1 MILTINDLNKSY
13 GARQVLQDIQLKIED
28 QDRIGLIGAN
38 GSGKSTLL
46 NIITGR
52 LEYESGSLSVSQDK
66 TIGFLQQNSGLD
78 SANTIQQEMLSVFQS
93 TLSLEREMR
102 RLEQQIAAIAA
113 VSSSDSEEL
122 ERLTA
127 QYDQRQQ
134 LFESRDGYMIPVKIK
149 TVLNGMGFADRS
161 SDTVVG
167 TLSGGEKTR
176 LALAKLLLEAPDL
189 LILDEPTN
197 HLDFK
202 TLNWLEEYLL
212 SYKGAILVVS
222 HDRYFLDK
230 IVTSVCEIENL
241 KLIRYPGNYSKY
253 LLLKEERL
261 ARMQKEY
268 DAQAQEI
275 ADMKD
280 FIARNIVRASTS
292 KSAKS
297 RIAALDRMEL
307 VEKPVPPPKPPHFSF
322 TYEREPVKD
331 VLAVYNLELAVGQ
344 GVKRRVLS
352 HSVNFNV
359 RRGEKIAIVGTNG
372 VGKSSLLKTIQGLLP
387 YEKGRVEWGKN
398 VQYSYY
404 DQHNA
409 SLNPAN
415 TVIDELWNRFPRSYE
430 HAIRSVLGQVT
441 LTGENVFKKVEVISG
456 GEKAKLSF
464 AILMMEHANMLIL
477 DEPTNHLDIAT
488 KEALDDALREY
499 TGTIIMVSHD
509 RYLLNKI
516 PTKMIEMT
524 PCVDSQGRP
533 DVQVDVY
540 NGNYDFYL
548 EKRLNPNGPVKEP
561 DKAPALPQKPAS
573 AGYRSRQQKNE
584 EIQRKQAFK
593 ALEERITQTEEE
605 IACLEEEIQRPE
617 IASDYAVMTEKCA
630 ALEETRE
637 LLNQLYEDWESFFE
651 AE

>member
-202 TLNWLEEYLL
+202 TLSTPPNPM
-212 SYKGAILVVS
+212 YKV
-222 HDRYFLDK
+222 
-230 IVTSVCEIENL
+230 
-241 KLIRYPGNYSKY
+241 
-253 LLLKEERL
+253 
-261 ARMQKEY
+261 
-268 DAQAQEI
+268 
-275 ADMKD
+275 
-280 FIARNIVRASTS
+280 
-292 KSAKS
+292 
-297 RIAALDRMEL
+297 
-307 VEKPVPPPKPPHFSF
+307 
-322 TYEREPVKD
+322 
-331 VLAVYNLELAVGQ
+331 
-344 GVKRRVLS
+344 
-352 HSVNFNV
+352 
-359 RRGEKIAIVGTNG
+359 
-372 VGKSSLLKTIQGLLP
+372 
-387 YEKGRVEWGKN
+387 
-398 VQYSYY
+398 
-404 DQHNA
+404 
-409 SLNPAN
+409 
-415 TVIDELWNRFPRSYE
+415 
-430 HAIRSVLGQVT
+430 
-441 LTGENVFKKVEVISG
+441 
-456 GEKAKLSF
+456 
-464 AILMMEHANMLIL
+464 
-477 DEPTNHLDIAT
+477 
-488 KEALDDALREY
+488 
-499 TGTIIMVSHD
+499 
-509 RYLLNKI
+509 
-516 PTKMIEMT
+516 
-524 PCVDSQGRP
+524 
-533 DVQVDVY
+533 
-540 NGNYDFYL
+540 
-548 EKRLNPNGPVKEP
+548 
-561 DKAPALPQKPAS
+561 
-573 AGYRSRQQKNE
+573 
-584 EIQRKQAFK
+584 
-593 ALEERITQTEEE
+593 
-605 IACLEEEIQRPE
+605 
-617 IASDYAVMTEKCA
+617 
-630 ALEETRE
+630 
-637 LLNQLYEDWESFFE
+637 
-651 AE
+651 

>member
-1 MILTINDLNKSY
+1 MILTMNDINKSY
-13 GARQVLQDIQLKIED
+13 GARQILKDIQLKIED
-28 QDRIGLIGAN
+28 QDRIGLIGVN

-46 NIITGR
+46 QIITGR
-52 LEYESGSLSVSQDK
+52 LEFESGSLSVSQDK
-66 TIGFLQQNSGLD
+66 TIGFLQQNSGLE
-78 SANTIQQEMLSVFQS
+78 SSNTIQQEMLSVFQS
-93 TLSLEREMR
+93 TLALEREMR
-102 RLEQQIAAIAA
+102 RLEQQIASI
-113 VSSSDSEEL
+113 SSADTAQLEL
-122 ERLTA
+122 LTA
-127 QYDQRQQ
+127 EYSQKQQ
-134 LFESRDGYMIPVKIK
+134 LFESRDGYMIPTKIK

-161 SDTVVG
+161 SDTPVG

-176 LALAKLLLEAPDL
+176 LALAKLLLEEPDL

-212 SYKGAILVVS
+212 AYKGAILVVS

-253 LLLKEERL
+253 LLLKEERIT
-261 ARMQKEY
+261 RMQKEY
-268 DAQAQEI
+268 DAQVQEI

-331 VLAVYNLELAVGQ
+331 VLAVYDLELAVGQ
-344 GVKRRVLS
+344 GIKRRVLS
-352 HSVNFNV
+352 HAVNFNV

-372 VGKSSLLKTIQGLLP
+372 VGKSSLLKAVQGLLP

-409 SLNPAN
+409 SLHPDS

-430 HAIRSVLGQVT
+430 HTIRSVLGQVT

-464 AILMMEHANMLIL
+464 AILMMEHANVLIL

-499 TGTIIMVSHD
+499 TGTILMVSHD

-524 PCVDSQGRP
+524 PCVDAEGRP
-533 DVQVDVY
+533 DVRVDVY
-540 NGNYDFYL
+540 NGNYDYYL
-548 EKRLNPNGPVKEP
+548 EKHLHTADAVEEPERAPTPV
-561 DKAPALPQKPAS
+561 QKSSAAS
-573 AGYRSRQQKNE
+573 NGYRSRQQKNE
-584 EIQRKQAFK
+584 EIQRKL
-593 ALEERITQTEEE
+593 ALKTMEERIIQTEEA
-605 IACLEEEIQRPE
+605 IAALEEEIQQPE
-617 IASDYAVMTEKCA
+617 IAADYAVMTQKCA
-630 ALEETRE
+630 TLEETRT
-637 LLNQLYEDWESFFE
+637 LLNELYQEWEKLCE
-651 AE
+651 PA